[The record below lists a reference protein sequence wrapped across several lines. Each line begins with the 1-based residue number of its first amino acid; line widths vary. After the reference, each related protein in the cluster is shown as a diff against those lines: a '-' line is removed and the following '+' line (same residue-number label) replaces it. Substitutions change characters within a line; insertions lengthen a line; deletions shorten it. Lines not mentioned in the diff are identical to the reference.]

1 MTFIKTDDKRLAL
14 LQRVM
19 STQLNLINTNSN
31 NKEPQVKQTTL
42 SELVYVDFW
51 LTEMPFPVF

>member
-14 LQRVM
+14 LQRVV
-19 STQLNLINTNSN
+19 STQLNPINTNSN

-51 LTEMPFPVF
+51 LTEMPFLVL